1 MNIKI
6 NFYIF
11 VQKSLIK
18 FNKKPMKK
26 LVVLVVLFVSSVMMG
41 QDMEIVKGDFGF
53 LKDQKEI
60 NVVFD
65 YSKLTLMKEKKT
77 EQQYVDDRTK
87 ELNEK
92 TKGVG
97 DIWKKKWNPS
107 KELIWNPKFLEL
119 LNIVLLKDKKEINFQ
134 EGLDSAKYTLI
145 VQAVWVY
152 PGWDAAIMKQP
163 AKVSTNFKFVET
175 ANQSNVLLEISSE
188 NAPGDQ
194 WGNNF
199 SNESRIGE
207 GFAKTGKSLAKM
219 LLKKAYK

>member
-1 MNIKI
+1 MVIA
-6 NFYIF
+6 
-11 VQKSLIK
+11 
-18 FNKKPMKK
+18 
-26 LVVLVVLFVSSVMMG
+26 VLFVSCFTTAQNMDVVQG
-41 QDMEIVKGDFGF
+41 KFDF

-60 NVVFD
+60 NVEFD
-65 YSKLTLMKEKKT
+65 YSKMTLLSEKKT
-77 EQQYVDDRTK
+77 EAQYVEERTK
-87 ELNEK
+87 ELNDK

-119 LNIVLLKDKKEINFQ
+119 VNIVLLKENKEVSFQ
-134 EGLDSAKYTLI
+134 EDLTTAKYTLI
-145 VQAVWVY
+145 VETVWIY
-152 PGWDAAIMKQP
+152 PGWDAGIMKQP
-163 AKVSTNFKFVET
+163 AKVSTNLKFVDT
-175 ANQSNVLLEISSE
+175 NNKSNVLLEISSE

-219 LLKKAYK
+219 LLKKAY